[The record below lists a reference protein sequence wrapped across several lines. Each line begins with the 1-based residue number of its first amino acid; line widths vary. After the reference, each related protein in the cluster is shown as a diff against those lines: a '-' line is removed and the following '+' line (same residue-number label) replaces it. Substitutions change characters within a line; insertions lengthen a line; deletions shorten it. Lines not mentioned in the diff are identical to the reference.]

1 VRKTM
6 TLTLAA
12 GALFG
17 LIGVSSAQASD
28 AEASMLANTC
38 NGCHGPDGVSQG
50 PAAPTIAGMNKFYL
64 TESMKAYRDGKN
76 RPSTIMARIA
86 KGYSD
91 TEIEAIAGYFSAKPF
106 GRVADQSTDTALAT
120 KGKDIAKDLCES
132 CHEKEGYAAEDY
144 PILAGQMKPY
154 LKNNLMDFKAGL
166 RSIEN
171 NPNMSDKEKRKK
183 LRALADLEEKHGPD
197 GMKAVINF
205 YASRK

>member
-1 VRKTM
+1 MRKSLM
-6 TLTLAA
+6 YTLAA

-17 LIGVSSAQASD
+17 LIGVSSAQAGE

-64 TESMKAYRDGKN
+64 TESLKAYRDGKN

-91 TEIEAIAGYFSAKPF
+91 SEIEKIAGYFSAKPF
-106 GRVADQSTDTALAT
+106 GRVAMQNTDVAKAM
-120 KGKDIAKDLCES
+120 KGKALVKDLCES
-132 CHEKEGYAAEDY
+132 CHEKEGFAAEDY
-144 PILAGQMKPY
+144 PVLAGQMLPY
-154 LKNNLMDFKAGL
+154 LRNNLADFKSGL
-166 RSIEN
+166 RSIDA

-183 LRALADLEEKHGPD
+183 KRTLAELRDKHGAD
-197 GMKAVINF
+197 GVEAVLQF